1 MKTKRIVSFVMV
13 MVMILSMI
21 PGGTVRAMEPT
32 ETMIDT
38 IEAPETE
45 DTSESDSDT
54 ESQTTEQIPEE
65 STQTDTES
73 TEVTEVT
80 TEAEADPEP
89 TTETTTEIT
98 TEMDIETEITPVMEE
113 VAELESELYEAPL
126 TEDETLLRE
135 ATGGK
140 YITAVNS
147 VRHSEGVLAS
157 YYLINDGNAGMCYMH
172 ERSTALEGSALTL
185 YNGAD
190 AVNATGLDYES
201 QKKVGLAC
209 LYSRFSNYA
218 DNGYTGTL
226 PGSYADAGCVAIIG
240 CSVLAG
246 NSNADNATVKN
257 QVDSYVASINS
268 IAGGWYNYYD
278 PAVYGSSF
286 TNTGKDVS
294 DTIGSYQVSKT
305 MKLTGSAGYE
315 FKSTSKLPT
324 GVSCA
329 VTNVDNVTSTSS
341 IDYTPG
347 DYVSLK
353 QGQYLTFFFASTAE
367 IDGFKMNFETVK
379 SGVLTNW
386 YIPSNGSLQPVVS
399 AAPINVKASV
409 SVGTSDVTY
418 PFYFTKKSANPGLTN
433 NNDNYSL
440 DGAQYVLKEGNSYA
454 DFIIGKNSSG
464 KVYANTKTTPLV
476 TNASGQLTYTFNYK
490 NKGLTL
496 NQVKA
501 MYSAVDNGD
510 NMVTVTFTTA
520 KPMQMDR
527 GTYKIFET
535 AAPEGY
541 QIDPDCNIHGGEG
554 HSFTISNPSATETIT
569 CSEPPTM
576 APAHFYKQSLSNVC
590 VNNNMYSL
598 AGAEYVLYQYDKDT
612 KTNSTGYIILG
623 YNDSDTAVKAGITKA
638 HPLITN
644 EQGQLTYTF
653 NYVQK
658 GLTVAQV
665 KKLYSAKDNG
675 DGTVTITFTQSRAM
689 QLAEGDYKIYETK
702 APKGYKLDNKCKVD
716 GGEGHLF
723 TAELFQ
729 TKIIVCTEEP
739 EFDPV
744 KLEMVKYDKEYKT
757 NVPLNGAIFEVAYYD
772 GYYNRMELNGQTPSR
787 KWYFKTQNGKWN
799 LTDTPYN
806 DSTYHSDAKYYVN
819 KEEGIP
825 LGTVTIKEVAAPT
838 GYNVTDD
845 ANSKGSITVDGKPY
859 AYTDY
864 VMIQFKMNG
873 NNVIQYLDGTTQTQG
888 QEKITFVAKDSKKR
902 GDLSFVKFKL
912 EDGSLMKNIAFIMES
927 VETGEKHIVVTDENG
942 SFDSSAIKDNING
955 NDRYL
960 DDLENEAI
968 VNNEITSTGIWF
980 YGTADKTKW
989 DNSSIDT
996 TKGSLPYGKYTI
1008 TEIAS
1013 KNNEGTR
1020 LVKKN
1025 EYVFEVTDNG
1035 VKPFKLVADSKI
1047 PSIYSSSVDNKTSSN
1062 YSIPDKNVNITDTI
1076 YYDSLAA
1083 DTDYA
1088 VKGILVAREDCTL
1101 DNGKSYKAGDLV
1113 TDDKNQYIRCTKV
1126 FHTASSD
1133 TTLYKGVVSGSVDL
1147 DYTFD
1152 GSSLSGLKAVWFT
1165 YLAEG
1170 ADDNPL
1176 EVEDGIINKEDS
1188 GILSYK
1194 INGETYYVEDAGLDN
1209 KKEFVSFT
1217 HFESDAWTD
1226 TLHNN
1231 QGMASKSSV
1240 ITDTVYLYNLEEDAD
1255 YQLTTWLVDEK
1266 GNPIKGTDGNDC
1278 KKITNVPYQE
1288 NPETKCMDLDV
1299 RLPAFDST
1307 QYIGQKVIVFNKLEK
1322 DGITY
1327 INAQDL
1333 EDERES
1339 VYYSEIQTTATDEN
1353 GNKTIPLNK
1362 TITIVDMVKYRN
1374 VKPELEYTVTGT
1386 LHYEDENG
1394 KVQTLLRKDG
1404 TPVTASTTV
1413 TPTEPNGE
1421 VSVVFTFGIDDI
1433 SINLPK
1439 EVVVFENMSYDG
1451 ITFLTHA
1458 DIKDKGQTV
1467 EFPEIEIHTTALSED
1482 TNEHIAGAYKTAK
1495 IIDTVAYSG
1504 LDKGRKFKLFGT
1516 LMDKSTGKP
1525 LKVNG
1530 EKVTVE
1536 SKPFIPDNGDDQGH
1550 CDGTCDMVFSFDAS
1564 SIAGKSVVL
1573 YEKLYM
1579 MEVDEEG
1586 KETGK
1591 WFVVGKHEDIDD
1603 EGQTVH
1609 FTDIHTT
1616 AMGKDSKS
1624 HEVKPADHVTIVDN
1638 VSYSNLIV
1646 GQKYTVKGIL
1656 MLVPDDIPEGKNTK
1670 QVGDAVYK
1678 VNKNLLQYDS
1688 DVYVDQNGYEC
1699 HPLKVDGKPV
1709 TAQATFVAKSS
1720 NGEIAVEFTFNAK
1733 SLGGRSVVV
1742 FEDMYYQGVRV
1753 GTHADITDEGQT
1765 IQFKSS
1771 DTDITITTKSK
1782 FTGNGKVRTG
1792 DKNIF
1797 LLFLIIFITLIFA
1810 TALYAYGHQ
1819 NVMRKMLQKIKNQKL
1834 LLLFLAAGIMTM
1846 QAYASGNMTV
1856 DKDVKVDGKVY
1867 QYRLVTD
1874 LESDNPDTQYD
1885 FEETYDGARLTD
1897 TDYEIIKTTYP
1908 LKTDTIQKTYR
1919 NLQDDSEIKKTIIQN
1934 DVEYKLVD
1942 TESKPVKEEAEY
1954 TLDYGYQTSA
1964 PVPDKT
1970 YVYTYTSPVTGKETT
1985 ARLPLV
1991 RLDKGEDGWVDGF
2004 TATVTFKNLEGEDF
2018 TLGNHTFTYSEN
2030 LTLTEGDYTELI
2042 KMLKLDPALYRLR
2055 NFTWD
2060 GEAYTGDDNE
2070 LWRDATVTGQQYAS
2084 RYSAYY
2090 ADEIEVGK
2098 TVRAVYEAEIEDK
2111 DAAPTYTI
2119 RATGF
2124 YESSKAYMKVVVAGV
2139 LLFVVAAVLLI
2150 YLFSKKSK
2158 KSKKGKEGYTYE

>member
-13 MVMILSMI
+13 MVMVLSMI
-21 PGGTVRAMEPT
+21 PGSSVRASQMDPVEVEAANT
-32 ETMIDT
+32 LDT
-38 IEAPETE
+38 AALEPETE
-45 DTSESDSDT
+45 ETSELSDNDNLT
-54 ESQTTEQIPEE
+54 EEITEV
-65 STQTDTES
+65 STQADTES
-73 TEVTEVT
+73 TVTEVT
-80 TEAEADPEP
+80 TEAEADSES

-98 TEMDIETEITPVMEE
+98 TETGTTEETELTSVMEE
-113 VAELESELYEAPL
+113 VAELKTELYEAPL
-126 TEDETLLRE
+126 AEDEPLLRE
-135 ATGGK
+135 VTGGK
-140 YITAVNS
+140 YITGVS
-147 VRHSEGVLAS
+147 SIRHSSNVVAS

-172 ERSTALEGSALTL
+172 ERSTAPEGSALIL

-190 AVNATGLDYES
+190 AVAATGLDYES

-218 DNGYTGTL
+218 NNGYTGTL
-226 PGSYADAGCVAIIG
+226 PGDNADAGCVAIIG

-246 NSNADNATVKN
+246 HSYSGNATVNN
-257 QVDSYVASINS
+257 QVDTYVASINA
-268 IAGGWYNYYD
+268 IAGNWYNYYD
-278 PAVYGSSF
+278 SEING
-286 TNTGKDVS
+286 TNFANAGKNVTK
-294 DTIGSYQVSKT
+294 TIGKYAVSQSMQLSGT
-305 MKLTGSAGYE
+305 AGIT
-315 FKSTSKLPT
+315 FQSTEVLPT

-329 VTNVDNVTSTSS
+329 VTNVDTVTSTSS

-347 DYVSLK
+347 QKVEVN
-353 QGQYLTFFFASTAE
+353 QGQYVTLFFDLTKLDDSDIT
-367 IDGFKMNFETVK
+367 DYTMNFTVK
-379 SGVLTNW
+379 GKNGISTNW
-386 YIPSNGSLQPVVS
+386 YIPENGSLQPVVS
-399 AAPINVKASV
+399 ASPLNFYAALT
-409 SVGTSDVTY
+409 VGKSDVSY

-433 NNDNYSL
+433 NNDNYTL
-440 DGAQYVLKEGNSYA
+440 AGAQYVLKKGNSYA
-454 DFIIGKNSSG
+454 NFIIGRNSSG
-464 KVYANTKTTPLV
+464 KVYANTKTTPFI
-476 TNASGQLTYTFNYK
+476 TNEDGQLTYTFNYK

-510 NMVTVTFTTA
+510 NMVTVTFTSA
-520 KPMQMDR
+520 KPMQIDR

-535 AAPEGY
+535 AAPKGY
-541 QIDPDCNIHGGEG
+541 SIDPDCNISGGEG
-554 HSFTISNPSATETIT
+554 HEFTVSNPSVTETIT
-569 CSEPPTM
+569 CTEAPDM
-576 APAHFYKQSLSNVC
+576 AKAYFYKQSLSNVC

-598 AGAEYVLYQYDKDT
+598 AGAEYTLYQVVEN
-612 KTNSTGYIILG
+612 TNSTGYIILG
-623 YNDSDTAVKAGITKA
+623 YDDSDTAVKAGITKA

-689 QLAEGDYKIYETK
+689 QLAEGKYKLYETK
-702 APKGYKLDNKCKVD
+702 APKGYKLDSCSTK
-716 GGEGHLF
+716 GHSF
-723 TAELFQ
+723 TAILNAEPVQ
-729 TKIIVCTEEP
+729 IVCTEEFW
-739 EFDPV
+739 FDPV

-772 GYYNRMELNGQTPSR
+772 GYYNRTELSGKTPLR

-799 LTDTPYN
+799 YKYDDPYN
-806 DSTYHSDAKYYVN
+806 DSTYHSDTKYSVN
-819 KEEGIP
+819 NDVGIP
-825 LGTVTIKEVAAPT
+825 LGTITIKEVAAPA

-845 ANSKGSITVDGKPY
+845 ANAKGSITVDNKPY

-873 NNVIQYLDGTTQTQG
+873 NNIFKYLDGTTQTQG

-968 VNNEITSTGIWF
+968 VNNEISSTGIWF
-980 YGTADKTKW
+980 YGTADKSKW
-989 DNSSIDT
+989 DSSSIDT

-1013 KNNEGTR
+1013 KNNEGTS

-1047 PSIYSSSVDNKTSSN
+1047 PSIYSSSMDNKTSSN

-1101 DNGKSYKAGDLV
+1101 DSGKTYKAGDLV

-1126 FHTASSD
+1126 IHTASSD

-1152 GSSLSGLKAVWFT
+1152 AASLSGLKAVWFT

-1176 EVEDGIINKEDS
+1176 EVEDGIINKEAS

-1194 INGETYYVEDAGLDN
+1194 INGETYYVEDASFDN
-1209 KKEFVSFT
+1209 TKEFVSFT

-1278 KKITNVPYQE
+1278 KRITNVLYQE

-1327 INAQDL
+1327 IDAQDL

-1339 VYYSEIQTTATDEN
+1339 VYYSDMQTTATDEN

-1362 TITIVDMVKYRN
+1362 TITIVDKVEYRN

-1394 KVQTLLRKDG
+1394 KVQTLCKKDG
-1404 TPVTASTTV
+1404 SPVAAATSLTPA
-1413 TPTEPNGE
+1413 EPDGE
-1421 VSVVFTFGIDDI
+1421 VSVIFTFGIDDI

-1439 EVVVFENMSYDG
+1439 KVVVFEDMSHKG

-1467 EFPEIEIHTTALSED
+1467 EFPEIKIHTTAISED
-1482 TNEHIAGAYKTAK
+1482 TGDHTAGAYKTAK

-1504 LDKGRKFKLFGT
+1504 LDIGRKYKLVGT
-1516 LMDKSTGKP
+1516 LMDKSTGKA
-1525 LKVNG
+1525 LQVDG
-1530 EKVTVE
+1530 DKVTVE
-1536 SKPFIPDNGDDQGH
+1536 SKPFIPDTGADSEGH
-1550 CDGTCDMVFSFDAS
+1550 CAGTCDMVFAFDAS
-1564 SIAGKSVVL
+1564 AIAGKDVVVF
-1573 YEKLYM
+1573 EKLYM
-1579 MEVDEEG
+1579 MEVNKAG

-1603 EGQTVH
+1603 AGQTVH
-1609 FTDIHTT
+1609 F
-1616 AMGKDSKS
+1616 K
-1624 HEVKPADHVTIVDN
+1624 
-1638 VSYSNLIV
+1638 
-1646 GQKYTVKGIL
+1646 
-1656 MLVPDDIPEGKNTK
+1656 
-1670 QVGDAVYK
+1670 
-1678 VNKNLLQYDS
+1678 NKN
-1688 DVYVDQNGYEC
+1688 
-1699 HPLKVDGKPV
+1699 
-1709 TAQATFVAKSS
+1709 
-1720 NGEIAVEFTFNAK
+1720 
-1733 SLGGRSVVV
+1733 
-1742 FEDMYYQGVRV
+1742 
-1753 GTHADITDEGQT
+1753 
-1765 IQFKSS
+1765 
-1771 DTDITITTKSK
+1771 TDITITTKSE
-1782 FTGNGKVRTG
+1782 FTGGGNVRTG
-1792 DKNIF
+1792 DIPLIRFILVFILSVIALCVLFYKKNREMIKRKKVPVKNKKNFF
-1797 LLFLIIFITLIFA
+1797 LLAF
-1810 TALYAYGHQ
+1810 
-1819 NVMRKMLQKIKNQKL
+1819 
-1834 LLLFLAAGIMTM
+1834 AAGTVFFGFYCH
-1846 QAYASGNMTV
+1846 AGDMTV

-1874 LESDNPDTQYD
+1874 MESDNPDTQYD
-1885 FEETYDGARLTD
+1885 FEDTYEGARLTD

-1919 NLQDDSEIKKTIIQN
+1919 NLQDDSEVKKTITQN

-1954 TLDYGYQTSA
+1954 TLDYGYRTSA

-2060 GEAYTGDDNE
+2060 GEAYTGDGNE

-2090 ADEIEVGK
+2090 ADEIDVGK

-2119 RATGF
+2119 RATGL
-2124 YESSKAYMKVVVAGV
+2124 YEKKGVWANIIRFVTEHSAMKW
-2139 LLFVVAAVLLI
+2139 LLLLIVIVVVAAVLGGYRWI
-2150 YLFSKKSK
+2150 NKKKTLS
-2158 KSKKGKEGYTYE
+2158 GEDEMYQ